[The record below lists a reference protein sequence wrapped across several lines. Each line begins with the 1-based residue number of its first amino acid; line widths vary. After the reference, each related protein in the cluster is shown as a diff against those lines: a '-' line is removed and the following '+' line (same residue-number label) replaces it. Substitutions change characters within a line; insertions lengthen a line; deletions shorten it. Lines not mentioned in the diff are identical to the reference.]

1 MVNVVGSDKWSEVEA
16 QDVAVVDFNATWC
29 GPCKMM
35 APVLEELSADYDG
48 KVAFYAI
55 DVDENPDLAQ
65 KFSVMS
71 IPNLVLLKKGELV
84 DSSVGFVPKEGLK
97 GWIDKNL

>member
-1 MVNVVGSDKWSEVEA
+1 MVNVVNADKWDDITA
-16 QDVAVVDFNATWC
+16 QDVAVIDFNATWC

-35 APVLEELSADYDG
+35 APVLEEISGEYEG

-55 DVDENPDLAQ
+55 DVDENQELAA

-71 IPNLVLLKKGELV
+71 IPNLVLLKKGELA
-84 DSSVGFVPKEGLK
+84 DTSVGFKPKDALK
-97 GWIDKNL
+97 AWIDSQL

>member
-1 MVNVVGSDKWSEVEA
+1 MVNVVNSDKWNDVAA
-16 QDVAVVDFNATWC
+16 QDAAVVDFNATWC

-35 APVLEELSADYDG
+35 APVLEELSGEYEG

-55 DVDENPDLAQ
+55 DVDENPDLAE

-71 IPNLVLLKKGELV
+71 IPNLVLLKKGELA
-84 DSSVGFVPKEGLK
+84 DTSVGFKPKDALK
-97 GWIDKNL
+97 AWIDSNI

>member
-1 MVNVVGSDKWSEVEA
+1 MVNVVNADKWDDITA
-16 QDVAVVDFNATWC
+16 QDVAVIDFNATWC

-35 APVLEELSADYDG
+35 APVLEELSGEYEG

-55 DVDENPDLAQ
+55 DVDENQELAA

-71 IPNLVLLKKGELV
+71 IPNLVLLKKGELA
-84 DSSVGFVPKEGLK
+84 DTSVGFKPKDALK
-97 GWIDKNL
+97 AWIDSQL

>member
-1 MVNVVGSDKWSEVEA
+1 MVNVIGSDKWPEVEA
-16 QDVAVVDFNATWC
+16 QEAAVVDFNATWC

-35 APVLEELSADYDG
+35 APVLEELSGEYDG
-48 KVAFYAI
+48 KVSFYAV

-71 IPNLVLLKKGELV
+71 IPNLVFLKKGELK
-84 DSSVGFVPKEGLK
+84 DSSVGFVPKDALK
-97 GWIDKNL
+97 SWVDSQL

>member
-1 MVNVVGSDKWSEVEA
+1 MVNVINSDKWADVEA
-16 QDVAVVDFNATWC
+16 QAAAVVDFNATWC

-35 APVLEELSADYDG
+35 APVLEELSAEYDG

-55 DVDENPDLAQ
+55 DVDQNPDLAE

-71 IPNLVLLKKGELV
+71 IPNLVFLKNGELK
-84 DSSVGFVPKEGLK
+84 DSSVGFKPKEALK
-97 GWIDKNL
+97 GWIDSQL

>member
-1 MVNVVGSDKWSEVEA
+1 MVNVISSEKWAEVEA
-16 QDVAVVDFNATWC
+16 QDFAVVDFNATWC

-35 APVLEELSADYDG
+35 APVLEELSAEYDG
-48 KVAFYAI
+48 KVSFYAI

-71 IPNLVLLKKGELV
+71 IPNLVLLKKGELA

>member
-1 MVNVVGSDKWSEVEA
+1 MVNVIGSDKWADVEA

-35 APVLEELSADYDG
+35 APVLEELSGEYEG
-48 KVAFYAI
+48 KVSFYAI
-55 DVDENPDLAQ
+55 DVDENPDLAE

-71 IPNLVLLKKGELV
+71 IPNLVLLKKGKKKV
-84 DSSVGFVPKEGLK
+84 IYIK
-97 GWIDKNL
+97 

>member
-65 KFSVMS
+65 KFSIMS

>member
-1 MVNVVGSDKWSEVEA
+1 MVNVIGSDKWADVEA

-35 APVLEELSADYDG
+35 APVLEELSGEYEG
-48 KVAFYAI
+48 KVSFYAI
-55 DVDENPDLAQ
+55 DVDENPDLAE

-71 IPNLVLLKKGELV
+71 IPNLVLLKKGALA
-84 DSSVGFVPKEGLK
+84 DTSVGFKPKDALK
-97 GWIDKNL
+97 GWIDSQL

>member
-1 MVNVVGSDKWSEVEA
+1 MVNVIGSDKWSEVEE
-16 QDVAVVDFNATWC
+16 QEVAVVDFNATWC

-71 IPNLVLLKKGELV
+71 IPNLVLLKKGELA
-84 DSSVGFVPKEGLK
+84 DSSVGFVPKEALK
-97 GWIDKNL
+97 AWVDKNI

>member
-71 IPNLVLLKKGELV
+71 IPNLVLLKKGELS

>member
-16 QDVAVVDFNATWC
+16 QDTAVVDFNATWC

-35 APVLEELSADYDG
+35 APVLEELSGDYEG
-48 KVAFYAI
+48 KVSFYAI
-55 DVDENPDLAQ
+55 DVDENPDLAE

-71 IPNLVLLKKGELV
+71 IPNLVEHQRQMNTLRERRGDIRRKPRYPRLFL
-84 DSSVGFVPKEGLK
+84 
-97 GWIDKNL
+97 

>member
-1 MVNVVGSDKWSEVEA
+1 MVNVIGSDKWADVEA

-35 APVLEELSADYDG
+35 APVLEELSGEYEG
-48 KVAFYAI
+48 KVSFYAI
-55 DVDENPDLAQ
+55 DVDENPDLAE

-71 IPNLVLLKKGELV
+71 IPNLVLLKKGTLA
-84 DSSVGFVPKEGLK
+84 DTSVGFKPKDALK
-97 GWIDKNL
+97 GWIDSQL